1 MSKSTL
7 SAMFGSL
14 ADKVEVEEISY
25 QLDDLTLSALACGN
39 KDHPPVLCL
48 HGYLDNAA
56 SFLPLMQ
63 EAIQLTEAQGKHQKN
78 QQVGLLVNRRIIA
91 LEWPGHGHSAHRCVG
106 AHYHFFDYVSDLLA
120 IFTHNNWPAIDIVA
134 HSMGGMVASAFAA
147 AFPEKVK
154 SLTLID
160 SLGFICAPAEQA
172 TNQLRQGVLSRNK
185 KVNSS
190 RAFSEDIAIK
200 ARLNVSDL
208 KEQHAKIIVQRS
220 LAKVSDKAKS
230 KTEAT
235 TKTSESSPL
244 FSWRSDPRLRT
255 ISPYRLTLI
264 QAQQLLRDIKCPVQ
278 LVYGDKGMDM
288 VIKGLS
294 LFSDCLTDFTAIKVL
309 GGHHVHMEQAEQLCN
324 LLNDFYRTNKI
335 KTGV

>member
-1 MSKSTL
+1 MISSMSDNIN
-7 SAMFGSL
+7 
-14 ADKVEVEEISY
+14 DKVQIEEISY
-25 QLDDLTLSALACGN
+25 QIDDLRLTALACGD
-39 KDHPPVLCL
+39 KYHQPVLCL

-63 EAIQLTEAQGKHQKN
+63 RSYFLPE
-78 QQVGLLVNRRIIA
+78 RRIIA
-91 LEWPGHGHSAHRCVG
+91 LEWPGHGHSDHRSTG

-120 IFTHNNWPAIDIVA
+120 LFTVNNWPAIDIVA

-172 TNQLRQGVLSRNK
+172 TKQLRQGILSRTK
-185 KVNSS
+185 KVNVT
-190 RAFSEDIAIK
+190 RAFSEDTAIK
-200 ARLNVSDL
+200 ARLNVCDL
-208 KEQHAKIIVQRS
+208 QEQHAKLIVQRS
-220 LAKVSDKAKS
+220 LVKVSGKGRS

-235 TKTSESSPL
+235 INSTEPSTL

-255 ISPYRLTLI
+255 ISPYRLTLT
-264 QAQQLLRDIKCPVQ
+264 QAQQLLSDIKCPVQ

-288 VIKGLS
+288 VIKGIS
-294 LFSDCLTDFTAIKVL
+294 LFSACLTDFTAIKIS
-309 GGHHVHMEQAEQLCN
+309 GGHHVHMEQTEQLCN
-324 LLNDFYRTNKI
+324 LLNNFYRTNKI
-335 KTGV
+335 KTSV